1 MTVIPVVHVITNDDI
16 LSRPDFVETA
26 HEIMVALG
34 SRGALHVR
42 GHATA
47 SRRLYNAAC
56 ALLESERRTACWL
69 VVNDRVDVASAAG
82 VGAVQLTS
90 RSMSVADVRRVR
102 GDLRIG
108 ASVHSAETAVDA
120 ERAGAE
126 WYVIG
131 PAFETETHP
140 AKIAGGSELIAAAVS
155 RTQIPAIAIGG
166 ITPERVAQVRSAGAH
181 GVAAIRGVWQSENVA
196 EAARRYLLAYDA
208 DDRARRHDERES
220 ERERA

>member
-1 MTVIPVVHVITNDDI
+1 VTALPIVHVITNDAI
-16 LSRPDFVETA
+16 LSRPDFLQSA

-34 SRGALHVR
+34 SRGALHLRAHETV
-42 GHATA
+42 A
-47 SRRLYNAAC
+47 RRLYDTAC
-56 ALLESERRTACWL
+56 ALLDSEKRTTCWL
-69 VVNDRVDVASAAG
+69 IVNDRVDVACAAG

-90 RSMSVADVRRVR
+90 RSMSVADARRIR
-102 GDLRIG
+102 ADLRIG
-108 ASVHSAETAVDA
+108 ASVHSADEAVNA

-131 PAFETETHP
+131 PAFETESHP
-140 AKIAGGSELIAAAVS
+140 GRSAGGAQLVAAAAA
-155 RTQIPAIAIGG
+155 RTRIPAIAIGG
-166 ITPERVAQVRSAGAH
+166 VTPERVVQMLNAGAH

-208 DDRARRHDERES
+208 DDRARPRSEPDS